1 MIRLYVK
8 EQITKM
14 KKSAILATLSLYCLI
29 ASAQLPGGGNRP
41 GAIGNGRQMPTG
53 TLYGKLID
61 SKTGKPIEF
70 ASVQLIQN
78 KFDTVT
84 KKRKDVI
91 VSGMITKANGEFL
104 LENAPIMGQMKLIVS
119 VVGFKPYEQNVSFD
133 LKRPE
138 NGADMSAM
146 MGMLDK
152 DLGNIRIEIE
162 EKELS
167 NVTVTASNPGLRLGI
182 DRKVFNVD
190 KNIVSAG
197 GTAVDVMRNVP
208 SISVDIDGN
217 VTMRNN
223 TPQLFVDGRPTT
235 MTLEQIPADVI
246 ESVEII
252 TNPSAKFDASGG
264 TAGILNVV
272 LKKNKKV
279 GYNGGIRSNL
289 DSRGRIGAGGDI
301 NLRQQK
307 INVFLNANYNQRKSI
322 STGETDRK
330 TLIGTPLT
338 YLEQDDRSVSVG
350 RFLFF
355 RGGADFF
362 VDNRN
367 TLSITGNI
375 GSGRF
380 RPVTTSDIYVDSLYN
395 VITSSF
401 NERVSRS
408 RNKFDNRGV
417 MLSFKH
423 NFPKSGKEWTADI
436 TYNNSNSSSINNIQT
451 DYFTVPGYIKT
462 STFKQQ
468 QNGKSGFDNL
478 ILQTDYTNP
487 LTAISKLEFGARA
500 AIRKVDSRNDFFLV
514 DASGNLVYSP
524 LLSINYN
531 SNDKVY
537 AGYINYSNQVK
548 NFGYQLGLRVESSD
562 YEGNLPDKNQSFHI
576 KFPVSLFPSVFLS
589 NKMKDDQELQ
599 LNYTRKI
606 NRPNFFQLY
615 PFTDYSDSLNI
626 SRGNPDLKPEF
637 TNSVEL
643 SYQKTFKKN
652 KDNLL
657 ASLYYK
663 NTENLIS
670 RFQVKEVNPA
680 NSKEM
685 LVNTYINA
693 NSAYVTG
700 LELTLKTKMNKWW
713 ELTSNMN
720 LFTSKI
726 KISGQQTQDPFISW
740 FGKLNNSFKLP
751 KNFTFQLSGNYQS
764 RTVLPPGGSDGGG
777 GGGGGS
783 RGGGMFGGGGPG
795 GMFGQTTTAQGYV
808 RANYWVEAA
817 IRYEFLKNR
826 QASISLNVNDIF
838 RTRRSD
844 VYSESPFFTQNVFRR
859 RDPQVL
865 RLNFS
870 WRFGKFDPTLFK
882 RKNQKNQGDGGM
894 DMNMVQ

>member
-1 MIRLYVK
+1 
-8 EQITKM
+8 M
-14 KKSAILATLSLYCLI
+14 KKSALFAALSLISLL
-29 ASAQLPGGGNRP
+29 SVAQVPGGGTRP
-41 GAIGNGRQMPTG
+41 GGGMGNGRQMPNG
-53 TLYGKLID
+53 TLYGKLVD
-61 SKTGKPIEF
+61 SKSGKPIEF

-78 KFDTVT
+78 KFDTAT
-84 KKRKDVI
+84 KKRKDVVI
-91 VSGMITKANGEFL
+91 SGMITKTSGDFL
-104 LENAPIMGQMKLIVS
+104 LENVPVFGQLKLKVT

-138 NGADMSAM
+138 NGDMSSM
-146 MGMLDK
+146 IGMLDK
-152 DLGNIRIEIE
+152 DLGNIKIDID

-223 TPQLFVDGRPTT
+223 TPQIFVDGRPTT

-279 GYNGGIRSNL
+279 GYNGGLRANV
-289 DSRGRIGAGGDI
+289 DSRARIGAGGDI

-307 INVFLNANYNQRKSI
+307 VNLFLNANYNQRKSI
-322 STGETDRK
+322 STGETERK

-338 YLEQDDRSVSVG
+338 FLDQNDRSVSAG
-350 RFLFF
+350 RFMFF

-367 TLSITGNI
+367 TISITGNI

-380 RPVTTSDIYVDSLYN
+380 KPVTTSDINVDSLYN
-395 VITSSF
+395 VVTSSF
-401 NERVSRS
+401 NERVSRNMS
-408 RNKFDNRGV
+408 DMNNKGV
-417 MLSFKH
+417 MLSYKH
-423 NFPKSGKEWTADI
+423 NFPKAGQEWTADV
-436 TYNNSNSSSINNIQT
+436 TYNKSSSTSTNNIQT
-451 DYFTVPGYIKT
+451 DYFTVPQHTLT

-478 ILQTDYTNP
+478 VLQTDYTNP
-487 LTAISKLEFGARA
+487 LTDKSKIEMGARMSV
-500 AIRKVDSRNDFFLV
+500 RKVDSRNDFYLA
-514 DASGNLVYSP
+514 DAGGNLIYNP
-524 LLSINYN
+524 LLSVNYN
-531 SNDKVY
+531 SNDKIY
-537 AGYINYSNQVK
+537 AGYVTYSNQVK
-548 NFGYQLGLRVESSD
+548 NFGYQLGLRLESSN
-562 YEGNLPDKNQSFHI
+562 YEGNLPDKNQSFNI

-615 PFTDYSDSLNI
+615 PYTDYSDSLNI

-663 NTENLIS
+663 NTDNLIS
-670 RFQVKEVNPA
+670 RYQVKETNAA
-680 NSKEM
+680 NGKEM

-700 LELTLKTKMNKWW
+700 LELTLKTKMTKWW
-713 ELTSNMN
+713 DMTTNMN

-726 KISGQQTQDPFISW
+726 KISGVQTQDPFVSW
-740 FGKLNNSFKLP
+740 FGKLNNNFKLP
-751 KNFTFQLSGNYQS
+751 KNFSIQLSGNYQS
-764 RTVLPPGGSDGGG
+764 KTVLPPGGSGGEG
-777 GGGGGS
+777 G
-783 RGGGMFGGGGPG
+783 RGGGMFGGGGG
-795 GMFGQTTTAQGYV
+795 GMFGQTSTAQGYV
-808 RANYWVEAA
+808 RANYWADAA
-817 IRYEFLKNR
+817 FKYEFLKNK
-826 QASISLNVNDIF
+826 QASISLNISDIF

-844 VYSESPFFTQNVFRR
+844 VHSESAYFIQDAFRR
-859 RDPQVL
+859 RDPQIL

-870 WRFGKFDPTLFK
+870 WRFGKFDPNLFK
-882 RKNQKNQGDGGM
+882 RKNMKNPGDNGM
-894 DMNMVQ
+894 DMNMGQ